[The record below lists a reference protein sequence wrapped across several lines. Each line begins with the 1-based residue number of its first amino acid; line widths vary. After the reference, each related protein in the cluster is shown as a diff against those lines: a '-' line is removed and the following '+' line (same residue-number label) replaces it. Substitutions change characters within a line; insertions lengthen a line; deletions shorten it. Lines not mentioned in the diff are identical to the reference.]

1 MEEEK
6 FAWALETSQG
16 LSVGAS
22 VSNETKRKA
31 ATSSISSLSLKSSHQ
46 HHRVQPGVSKQQHH
60 HHTTTTTGAAVA
72 TGTSTKVDQVIKSIL
87 KSNNNDESNKPPPS
101 STPSINVRE
110 QAARTLRDRRSALQ
124 VVEMFMTLD
133 KFDSESHLA
142 ASTASVLTQSEFKDA
157 CEERSLI
164 GKCGWPLCSNE
175 IKRVYKSKA
184 SQKLFS
190 EETYCCAQHRI
201 QSEVFAESNLK
212 EKADDKKALPPRSD
226 RHTNFS
232 EATMNSLD
240 IVERKFG
247 EVNFKTS
254 DEGPSMP
261 PTLQAGAAAATTTTK
276 MTTTEKIGKKKSSNQ
291 RIKWNKEIDDRGEG
305 GGEEDDEE
313 GGGGYFLL

>member
-1 MEEEK
+1 
-6 FAWALETSQG
+6 
-16 LSVGAS
+16 
-22 VSNETKRKA
+22 
-31 ATSSISSLSLKSSHQ
+31 
-46 HHRVQPGVSKQQHH
+46 
-60 HHTTTTTGAAVA
+60 
-72 TGTSTKVDQVIKSIL
+72 
-87 KSNNNDESNKPPPS
+87 
-101 STPSINVRE
+101 
-110 QAARTLRDRRSALQ
+110 
-124 VVEMFMTLD
+124 MTLD

-226 RHTNFS
+226 RHTNFG

-261 PTLQAGAAAATTTTK
+261 PTLQAGAAVATTTTT
-276 MTTTEKIGKKKSSNQ
+276 TTTEKIGKKKSSNQ
-291 RIKWNKEIDDRGEG
+291 RIKWNKEIETTEKKRRRRRRRRRV
-305 GGEEDDEE
+305 
-313 GGGGYFLL
+313 FFTLTFTKKA